1 LGLPVKS
8 RKYFFFLLPSSLFIF
23 QLLLPKTNANCR
35 SAIALSLASFLLLL
49 LPSVLSTSAACP
61 SDDNSSEEDEQKTVY
76 AVGEFLNSE
85 LPKPD
90 QIFKFHYR
98 VINGTTESLDIGEQI
113 VDDIF
118 MDNGITVKVNN
129 NDGNNSSNGVLEIKY
144 PRNFPYD
151 SSIRSGDAGLLS
163 FSLWDKDGRGIE
175 GDDRMATECFFVF
188 SIPFTGSSIE
198 TEIGTASILIKSC
211 IKVTTFQI
219 AAYVKRWLK
228 MYLQEKMMARLI
240 DYTAVSI

>member
-1 LGLPVKS
+1 M
-8 RKYFFFLLPSSLFIF
+8 
-23 QLLLPKTNANCR
+23 
-35 SAIALSLASFLLLL
+35 
-49 LPSVLSTSAACP
+49 PSVLSTSAARP
-61 SDDNSSEEDEQKTVY
+61 SDNNSSEEDEQKTVY

-98 VINGTTESLDIGEQI
+98 LINGTMESLDIREQI

-129 NDGNNSSNGVLEIKY
+129 NDDNNSSNGVLEIKY

-163 FSLWDKDGRGIE
+163 FS
-175 GDDRMATECFFVF
+175 
-188 SIPFTGSSIE
+188 
-198 TEIGTASILIKSC
+198 
-211 IKVTTFQI
+211 
-219 AAYVKRWLK
+219 
-228 MYLQEKMMARLI
+228 
-240 DYTAVSI
+240 